1 MNQPNL
7 PQDEVKMGS
16 ERSFGLVFAGFF
28 ALVGFWPL
36 FGGEAPRN
44 WALGLGVLFLLL
56 AFAAPKLLTPLNKVW
71 FKFGLLLHHIVNPLI
86 MALMFFVV
94 ITPIGLLMRLSGKDP
109 LRLRFDREAKSYW
122 IPRDPPGP
130 APESLK
136 NQF

>member
-1 MNQPNL
+1 MNQSNTSHN
-7 PQDEVKMGS
+7 EVKMGS

-28 ALVGFWPL
+28 ALVGLWPL
-36 FGGEAPRN
+36 LGGEAPRN
-44 WALGLGVLFLLL
+44 WALGLGALFLLL
-56 AFAAPKLLTPLNKVW
+56 AFAAPKLLTPLNKLW
-71 FKFGLLLHHIVNPLI
+71 FKFGLLLHHIVNPLV

-94 ITPIGLLMRLSGKDP
+94 IMPIGLLMRIFGKDP

>member
-56 AFAAPKLLTPLNKVW
+56 AFAAPKLLTPLNKLW
-71 FKFGLLLHHIVNPLI
+71 FKFGLLLHHIVNPLV

>member
-1 MNQPNL
+1 MNQASAAHN
-7 PQDEVKMGS
+7 EVKIGS

-28 ALVGFWPL
+28 ALVGLWPL
-36 FGGEAPRN
+36 FGGETPRL
-44 WALGLGVLFLLL
+44 WALGLGGVFLLL
-56 AFAAPKLLTPLNKVW
+56 AFLAPKTLAPFNRLW
-71 FKFGLLLHHIVNPLI
+71 FRFGLLLHKIVNPLV

-94 ITPIGLLMRLSGKDP
+94 IMPIGLLMRLVGKDP

-130 APESLK
+130 PPESLK